1 MIRGRRRPDPILI
14 DEMFSRDEY
23 TKLRDELYTINKKT
37 SAQWTPG
44 FGRYQIGHQANKVL
58 NDAFMASVPL
68 AREVFD
74 SPTLLP
80 SYALFSH
87 YEGPEA
93 SLYKHRDDN
102 ACTYTLDMCV
112 YQQTP
117 WQLWVATSGS
127 EGTPYTLHENQA
139 LAYFGND
146 QLHWREAFPD
156 PDNNFVAM
164 VFFHYVD
171 PDHWY
176 YTHGPQY
183 IETLRAKGQ
192 QQARTGM

>member
-1 MIRGRRRPDPILI
+1 MTGRRRPDPIVI
-14 DEMFSRDEY
+14 DNLLPQDMYIE
-23 TKLRDELYTINKKT
+23 LRDELYTIDKKT
-37 SAQWTPG
+37 GASYSSG
-44 FGRYQIGHQANKVL
+44 FGRYHIGAEANQTL
-58 NDAFMASVPL
+58 NRAFHYSVEK

-80 SYALFSH
+80 SYALFAH

-93 SLYKHRDDN
+93 NLFKHRDDN

-112 YQQTP
+112 YQRQP
-117 WQLWVATSGS
+117 WDLWVATSGS

-146 QLHWREAFPD
+146 QLHWREAFTSPE
-156 PDNNFVAM
+156 DNYVAM
-164 VFFHYVD
+164 VFFHYVE

-176 YTHGPQY
+176 YTHGPSY
-183 IETLRAKGQ
+183 IETLRSKGQ
-192 QQARTGM
+192 EARTRM